1 LLTAHTAGH
10 GAGSM
15 RDNRQQSVD
24 QVLRFL
30 DGLWPTALVNPEVKT
45 HARAGRLRES

>member
-1 LLTAHTAGH
+1 V
-10 GAGSM
+10 GSM

-30 DGLWPTALVNPEVKT
+30 DGVWPTALVNPEVKT
-45 HARAGRLRES
+45 HARVGRLRES